1 MKSLIKSFVITLS
14 LFLISIGHAQ
24 YWKHKKVTGNGN
36 LTTETITTPA
46 YDHIKSVG
54 FMDVKLI
61 RGKEGEISVHTDE
74 TLHEWIEIKV
84 KKNTLV
90 LDITDNISVRTKK
103 GIHITVPF
111 EDISGVSLIGSGDIH
126 TEDTIEATAFA
137 TELIG
142 SGDIDLAIQ
151 TSTVKA
157 KVTGS
162 GDLTLSGSTN
172 ELHAHVTGSGDFD
185 GGNLES
191 NQTEVSCTGSGDAV
205 VIANSSLYAK
215 VYGSGD
221 VNTKGHQAKKM
232 CAYLDQGMSTNT
244 LVACNSSQLISQL

>member
-54 FMDVKLI
+54 FMDVKLV
-61 RGKEGEISVHTDE
+61 RGKEGEISVHNDE
-74 TLHEWIEIKV
+74 NLHEWIEIKV

-221 VNTKGHQAKKM
+221 VNKKGHQAKKM

>member
-24 YWKHKKVTGNGN
+24 YWNHKKVTGNGN
-36 LTTETITTPA
+36 LTTETIATPA

-54 FMDVKLI
+54 FMDVTLV
-61 RGKEGEISVHTDE
+61 RGKEGEISVQTDE
-74 TLHEWIEIKV
+74 NLHEWIEIKV

-90 LDITDNISVRTKK
+90 LDITDNISVQTKK

-111 EDISGVSLIGSGDIH
+111 EDISGVSLIGSGDIY
-126 TEDTIEATAFA
+126 TEDTIETTAFE

-151 TSTVKA
+151 TSTAKA

-185 GGNLES
+185 GGSLES
-191 NQTEVSCTGSGDAV
+191 KQTDVSCTGSGDAV
-205 VIANSSLYAK
+205 VVANSSLHAK

-221 VNTKGHQAKKM
+221 VEYKGAPSEKDVRIFGSGDVNKHTGDM
-232 CAYLDQGMSTNT
+232 
-244 LVACNSSQLISQL
+244 

>member
-74 TLHEWIEIKV
+74 NLHEWIEIKV

-103 GIHITVPF
+103 GIHITVPI

-172 ELHAHVTGSGDFD
+172 ELHPHVTGSGDFD

-205 VIANSSLYAK
+205 VIANSSLYSK
-215 VYGSGD
+215 VYGYGD

-244 LVACNSSQLISQL
+244 LVACNSSQLIS

>member
-54 FMDVKLI
+54 FMDVKLV

-74 TLHEWIEIKV
+74 NLHEWIEIKV

-103 GIHITVPF
+103 GIHITVPI

-172 ELHAHVTGSGDFD
+172 ELHAHVTRSGDFD

-232 CAYLDQGMSTNT
+232 CAYLDKGMSTNT
-244 LVACNSSQLISQL
+244 LVAYNSSQLISQL